1 MADGIL
7 ARPFRAAT
15 VGIVGLVSLVAF
27 EAMAVATALPT
38 AVRELDGLAWFGWS
52 FTALLVTS
60 LVGMVV
66 AGDLA
71 DRVGPRLPLLA
82 GIGTFLTGLV
92 VAGLAPDMPV
102 FLLGRALQGA
112 GTGLIGVVLY
122 VLIGVQYPER
132 LRPKAFGAVSA
143 AWVIPGLVGP
153 VVAGGLA
160 EGPGWRWVFLGLVPL
175 VLAAST
181 LLAPTLRS
189 AAAPA
194 RLEPGEPAGA
204 ARSRSRRRIAAL
216 AAAGGI
222 AAVQWSLQELD
233 WIRVPVLLAG
243 LAVLGLGL
251 RTLLPRGTAA
261 FRRGVP
267 AVVGFRG
274 LMAGAFM
281 SVESLVPLTL
291 TVVHGYS
298 ATAAGIP
305 LTGGALG
312 WAAASWWQGRHPD
325 VPRYVLVRVG
335 LVLIA
340 VAAAG
345 MAVVSQPWAPAW
357 VVYAVWLVGPVGMG
371 LAMSSVSVLLLAF
384 SPPAERGVNSSALQL
399 SDAVSSA
406 LCIGLGGALVAASA
420 RDLLSLPR
428 AAASLDLL
436 MVAVALAGAVLAG
449 RLRPRAAT
457 PGRVG
462 AQVVR

>member
-1 MADGIL
+1 MTDGIL

-52 FTALLVTS
+52 FTALLTTS
-60 LVGMVV
+60 VLGMVV
-66 AGDLA
+66 AGEAA

-82 GIGTFLTGLV
+82 GVATFLAGLV
-92 VAGLAPDMPV
+92 VAGLAPGMAV
-102 FLLGRALQGA
+102 FLLGRALQGL

-122 VLIGVQYPER
+122 VLIGLQYPDR

-143 AWVIPGLVGP
+143 AWVVPGLVGP

-181 LLAPTLRS
+181 LLVPTLRGMGPPAQPGVRHPGRRV
-189 AAAPA
+189 AAVT
-194 RLEPGEPAGA
+194 
-204 ARSRSRRRIAAL
+204 
-216 AAAGGI
+216 AAAGV
-222 AAVQWSLQELD
+222 AAVQWSLQEIG
-233 WIRVPVLLAG
+233 WARVPVLLAG

-251 RTLLPRGTAA
+251 RALLPAGTVAL
-261 FRRGVP
+261 RRGVP

-274 LMAGAFM
+274 LMAGVFT

-291 TVVHGYS
+291 SVVHGYS
-298 ATAAGIP
+298 ASAAGVP

-312 WAAASWWQGRHPD
+312 WAAASWWQGRHPG
-325 VPRYVLVRVG
+325 VPRHRLVRVG

-345 MAVVSQPWAPAW
+345 MALLSQPWSPAW
-357 VVYAVWLVGPVGMG
+357 VVYAVWVTGPVGMG
-371 LAMSSVSVLLLAF
+371 LGMSGVSVLLLTY
-384 SPPAERGVNSSALQL
+384 SPESERGANSSALQL

-406 LCIGLGGALVAASA
+406 LCIGLAGALVAASA
-420 RDLLSLPR
+420 RGALPLPR
-428 AAASLDLL
+428 AAALLDLL
-436 MVAVALAGAVLAG
+436 MVAVALAAALLAG
-449 RLRPRAAT
+449 RLRPPVPT
-457 PGRVG
+457 PGRAG
-462 AQVVR
+462 AHVVR

>member
-38 AVRELDGLAWFGWS
+38 AVRELDGLAWYGWS

-60 LVGMVV
+60 VVGMVV

-71 DRVGPRLPLLA
+71 DRVGPRLPLLI
-82 GIGTFLTGLV
+82 GVGTFLSGLV
-92 VAGLAPDMPV
+92 VAGFAPDMAV

-143 AWVIPGLVGP
+143 AWVVPGLVGP

-181 LLAPTLRS
+181 LLAPTLRNAPGAPAEARP
-189 AAAPA
+189 AAAN
-194 RLEPGEPAGA
+194 
-204 ARSRSRRRIAAL
+204 RSRRRVAAV
-216 AAAGGI
+216 ASAAGV
-222 AAVQWSLQELD
+222 AAVQWSLQEIG
-233 WIRVPVLLAG
+233 WPRVPVLVAG
-243 LAVLGLGL
+243 LAGLGLGL

-274 LMAGAFM
+274 LMAGAFT

-298 ATAAGIP
+298 ATAAGVP

-325 VPRYVLVRVG
+325 VPRHRLVRVG

-345 MAVVSQPWAPAW
+345 MAVMSQPWAAAW
-357 VVYAVWLVGPVGMG
+357 IVYAVWIVGPVGMG
-371 LAMSSVSVLLLAF
+371 LGMSSVSVLLLAF
-384 SPPAERGVNSSALQL
+384 SPPAARGVNASALQL

-406 LCIGLGGALVAASA
+406 LCIGLAGALVAASA
-420 RDLLSLPR
+420 RGLLTLPH
-428 AAASLDLL
+428 AAAALDLL
-436 MVAVALAGAVLAG
+436 MVGVALAGAVLAG
-449 RLRPRAAT
+449 RLRPRVTT

-462 AQVVR
+462 VQVVR